1 VPGKFGRFLVTS
13 IAIAGALLL
22 SACGSNSSGSGGN
35 GGGGGAKLTVGGL
48 AVFPGSA
55 TIPVSVNGG
64 QPSIAQ
70 FTAYLGSAVTS
81 ATWSVLSGTGT
92 ISSSGVFTAPGSA
105 ETDTIQAVSGSNS
118 SVPITINVVAS
129 SRTVVVTPAA
139 AAVPAG
145 ATLQL
150 TTAAGCAGTI
160 WQVNLNGNSGN
171 PGTITNG
178 TTANGNTCGL
188 YTAPVAPPASGTVTI
203 TASSGG
209 SSGTSTVTIL
219 FSNASLNSLVNEAN
233 PQPYAFSYLGDD
245 SSGFL
250 SVAGTFTADGN
261 GNITGGTEDVN
272 SGFAAPTMTTFG
284 AGGTYT
290 VGPDGRTT
298 ANLNVGGSTDVLQFA
313 LISNQHALM
322 IRFDTTATGSGT
334 IDMQDPTQFG
344 TPFSLGAYSFGL
356 SGLAQKGAHLGMAG
370 RVVANNENTFP
381 LNNGI
386 VDVNDGGTLST
397 DMQLQGGFSVAD
409 PATGRGTLSLNCPAF
424 DTDFGENGGGTA
436 GTLTFV
442 YYVVDAT
449 HVKVL
454 EGDTDTLL
462 AGDFYGAPAS
472 SLNMTGSQVFVVS
485 GSDNGG
491 NPYGMGGA
499 FLIGSGGV
507 LDLNDNGNL
516 TSPPTSSTN
525 ITTPNIA
532 SATASPP
539 ATNTGRIGLS
549 ITVAN
554 NKSFSFAAYLFNY
567 ITLDGSPSTGAVLL
581 ETDTSVGVGTG
592 LAYTQTGAT
601 TPQGSFAL
609 NLTGVNLSSA
619 GEQDIEGQ
627 ISAGNLG
634 ALTGT
639 LDINNIASNGK
650 LISGEPLTSASAMP
664 ASGLNGRGNPLILA
678 GASQTDTLSYYVID
692 DSTALVLETDS
703 SRALTGKMARQF

>member
-1 VPGKFGRFLVTS
+1 VPGKFGRFLVSS
-13 IAIAGALLL
+13 IVIAGALLL
-22 SACGSNSSGSGGN
+22 SACGSNSSGSGGS

-70 FTAYLGSAVTS
+70 FTAYSGSAVTS
-81 ATWSVLSGTGT
+81 ATWSVLGGTGT
-92 ISSSGVFTAPGSA
+92 ISSSGVFTAPDSA

-171 PGTITNG
+171 PGSITNG
-178 TTANGNTCGL
+178 ATCGL
-188 YTAPVAPPASGTVTI
+188 YTAPLAPPASGTVTI

-233 PQPYAFSYLGDD
+233 PRPYAFSYLGDN

-250 SVAGTFTADGN
+250 AVAGTFTADGN
-261 GNITGGTEDVN
+261 GNITGGAEDVN
-272 SGFAAPTMTTFG
+272 SGFAAPTMTTFE

-344 TPFSLGAYSFGL
+344 TPFSLGAYAFGL
-356 SGLAQKGAHLGMAG
+356 SGLDQKGVHLGMAG

-397 DMQLQGGFSVAD
+397 DMQLQGGFGVAD
-409 PATGRGTLSLNCPAF
+409 PATGRGTLSLNCPTF

-442 YYVVDAT
+442 YYIVDAT

-454 EGDTDTLL
+454 EGDTETLL

-472 SLNMTGSQVFVVS
+472 SVNMTGSQVFLVS
-485 GSDNGG
+485 GSDNSGH
-491 NPYGMGGA
+491 PYGMGGA
-499 FLIGSGGV
+499 FLTGSGGV

-516 TSPPTSSTN
+516 TSPPTSSSN

-532 SATASPP
+532 SAAASLTT
-539 ATNTGRIGLS
+539 TNTGRIGLS
-549 ITVAN
+549 ITISN
-554 NKSFSFAAYLFNY
+554 NKNFAFAAYLFNY
-567 ITLDGSPSTGAVLL
+567 ITLDGSPSTGAVLV
-581 ETDTSVGVGTG
+581 ETDTNVGVGTG
-592 LAYTQTGAT
+592 LAFTQTGAT

-609 NLTGVNLSSA
+609 NLRGVNLSSA
-619 GEQDIEGQ
+619 GEQDVEGQ
-627 ISAGNLG
+627 ISAGNVG
-634 ALTGT
+634 ALIGT

-703 SRALTGKMARQF
+703 SRVLTGTIARQF